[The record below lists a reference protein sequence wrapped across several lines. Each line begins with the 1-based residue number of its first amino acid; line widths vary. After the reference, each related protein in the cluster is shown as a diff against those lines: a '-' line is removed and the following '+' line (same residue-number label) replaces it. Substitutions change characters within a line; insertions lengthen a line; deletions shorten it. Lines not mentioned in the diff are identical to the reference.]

1 MNFIKMNLINL
12 IYIHFFIMDYKVNM
26 VKKDNKNYKNINK
39 NYLNDIIDMKNYKR
53 KQKNIFKIYQKIL
66 QIYMK
71 CMLQQIIQIII
82 LQKGIGKIC
91 VEIQLQLKNIKK

>member
-26 VKKDNKNYKNINK
+26 ENKDNKNYKNINK
-39 NYLNDIIDMKNYKR
+39 NYLNDITDMKNYKK
-53 KQKNIFKIYQKIL
+53 KQKNIFKICQKIL
-66 QIYMK
+66 QICMK
-71 CMLQQIIQIII
+71 YMLQQIIQIII
-82 LQKGIGKIC
+82 LLKEIGKIC